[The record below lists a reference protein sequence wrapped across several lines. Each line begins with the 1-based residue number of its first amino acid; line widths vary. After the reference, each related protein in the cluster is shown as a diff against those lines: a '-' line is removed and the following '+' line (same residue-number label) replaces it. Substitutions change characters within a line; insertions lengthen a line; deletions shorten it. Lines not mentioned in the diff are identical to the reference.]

1 MTHAKVIVN
10 PMARGG
16 IAGKRW
22 PHINRLLR
30 DAGVSFDCDFTED
43 VGHGIELAR
52 EAVAK
57 GYELVIAVGGDGTV
71 NEVVNGLVDERG
83 KGRATLGIII
93 TGVGND
99 IVRTLGIPR
108 DYAHACRLF
117 SNFETA
123 TIDLGAVEYMMGDE
137 KVRRFFINTAG
148 LGFDAAV
155 VERTRGQTKAIRG
168 IKPYAFGLLTA
179 LRAYRNKDVVI
190 NLDGAT
196 QEQQVFLVV
205 VNNGRYFA
213 GGMKITPDADPCDGF
228 LDALILGD
236 LGRLEVLWNLPKV
249 YKGTHLTHPKSRS
262 CRVKAIHI
270 ASTER
275 LLLQV
280 DGELVGQAP
289 ASIQVFP
296 AALKVAIPHDSPLP
310 RLE

>member
-10 PMARGG
+10 PFARGG

-22 PHINRLLR
+22 PHISKLLK
-30 DAGVSFDCDFTED
+30 DAGVPFDHDFTEG

-99 IVRTLGIPR
+99 VVRSLGIPR
-108 DYAHACRLF
+108 DHAHACRLF
-117 SNFETA
+117 SDFKTA
-123 TIDLGAVEYMMGDE
+123 TIDLGAVEYMRGGE
-137 KVRRFFINTAG
+137 KVRRFFINTSG

-155 VERTRGQTKAIRG
+155 VERTQNLSKAMRSIT
-168 IKPYAFGLLTA
+168 PYAFGLLLTLA
-179 LRAYRNKDVVI
+179 AYRNKEAVI
-190 NLDGAT
+190 DLDGTARA
-196 QEQQVFLVV
+196 QQAFLVV

-236 LGRLEVLWNLPKV
+236 LSRLEVLWNLRKV
-249 YKGTHLTHPKSRS
+249 YKGTHLTHPKLRA
-262 CRVKAIHI
+262 CQVKAIQI
-270 ASTER
+270 GSTER
-275 LLLQV
+275 MLLQV

-296 AALKVAIPHDSPLP
+296 AALTVAVPHDSPLL
-310 RLE
+310 RLG